1 MTFRFCGEDAIMCA
15 VRKRSDKGSRKTAIA
30 TMFALY
36 GLVAFVTTLA
46 APLATVWKAQPE
58 IAGSNALAMLG
69 NLMNYLA
76 YLLMGIPSGRLLQ
89 RIGCKKTAVVGCV
102 TGGMGVTIQWL
113 SGAAHGGFAVYLLG
127 AFTSGMALC
136 LLNVVIN
143 PVLNTLGGGGSG
155 GNRLNMIGG
164 TFNSLCGALTP
175 LLVGALVGKVTA
187 KSSLADVYPVL
198 YIAMAVFFAAAAVLA
213 FLPIEAGVVGVQ
225 RSARHPLSY
234 PHCRW
239 GLLGNF
245 LFMGTSIGIAGTLNL
260 WLVSLGHS
268 AATGGF
274 FFSAYVMLMLVG
286 RLGVGA
292 LLAQRIPVR
301 TLLAVAS
308 ASALLLIVVGMCV
321 TEIHVCMPVF
331 TGTALVRETVPL
343 TAPVLVLCGLCT
355 SVMWTSIFNLS
366 VEGLGDATAAAS
378 GWFMTMVVG
387 GGLIP
392 LFQNHIADRAGF
404 LVSYVVPCGVFAY
417 LILYSLKLSKAR

>member
-1 MTFRFCGEDAIMCA
+1 M
-15 VRKRSDKGSRKTAIA
+15 KSRKTAIA

-76 YLLMGIPSGRLLQ
+76 YLVMGIPAGRLLH
-89 RIGCKKTAVVGCV
+89 RIGYKNTSVLGCV
-102 TGGMGVTIQWL
+102 TGGVGILVQWL
-113 SGAAHGGFAVYLLG
+113 SGAAHGGFPVYLAG
-127 AFTSGMALC
+127 AFTSGIALC

-143 PVLNTLGGGGSG
+143 PMLNTLGGGGSG
-155 GNRLNMIGG
+155 GNRLNLIGG
-164 TFNSLCGALTP
+164 TFNSFCGALTP
-175 LLVGALVGKVTA
+175 LLVGALVGTVTA
-187 KSSLADVYPVL
+187 NTSLADVYPVL
-198 YIAMAVFFAAAAVLA
+198 YVAMGVFFAAAAVLV
-213 FLPIEAGVVGVQ
+213 FLPLPRQLSTSESSPSSS
-225 RSARHPLSY
+225 RSPLAF

-239 GLLGNF
+239 GLLGIF

-286 RLGVGA
+286 RLTMSA
-292 LLAQRIPVR
+292 FAQKIPVR
-301 TLLAVAS
+301 NLLAAS
-308 ASALLLIVVGMCV
+308 SSLALILIVVGMCATGV
-321 TEIHVCMPVF
+321 LVSVPVF
-331 TGTALVRETVPL
+331 TGTSLVRESVPL

-355 SVMWTSIFNLS
+355 SVMWSSIFNLS

-392 LFQNHIADRAGF
+392 LLQNYIADKAGF

-417 LILYSLKLSKAR
+417 LILYSLKLSKPR

>member
-1 MTFRFCGEDAIMCA
+1 M
-15 VRKRSDKGSRKTAIA
+15 KSRKTAIA

-76 YLLMGIPSGRLLQ
+76 YLVMGIPAGRLLH
-89 RIGCKKTAVVGCV
+89 RIGYKNTAVLGCV
-102 TGGMGVTIQWL
+102 TGGVGILVQWL
-113 SGAAHGGFAVYLLG
+113 SGAAHGGFAVYLAG
-127 AFTSGMALC
+127 AFASGIALC

-143 PVLNTLGGGGSG
+143 PMLNTLGGGGSG
-155 GNRLNMIGG
+155 GNRLNLIGG

-175 LLVGALVGKVTA
+175 LLVGALVGTVTA
-187 KSSLADVYPVL
+187 KTSLADVYPVL
-198 YIAMAVFFAAAAVLA
+198 YIAMGVFFAAAAVLV
-213 FLPIEAGVVGVQ
+213 FLPLPRQLSPSEPSSSST
-225 RSARHPLSY
+225 RSPLAF

-239 GLLGNF
+239 GLVGIF

-260 WLVSLGHS
+260 WLVSLGYS

-274 FFSAYVMLMLVG
+274 FFSSYVMLMLVG
-286 RLGVGA
+286 RLTMGA
-292 LLAQRIPVR
+292 FAQKIPVR
-301 TLLAVAS
+301 TLLAAAS
-308 ASALLLIVVGMCV
+308 TFALLLIVVGMCLTDV
-321 TEIHVCMPVF
+321 RLAVPVF
-331 TGTALVRETVPL
+331 TGTSLVRETVPL
-343 TAPVLVLCGLCT
+343 TAPVLALCGLCT
-355 SVMWTSIFNLS
+355 SVMWSSIFNLS
-366 VEGLGDATAAAS
+366 VEDLGDATASAS

-392 LFQNHIADRAGF
+392 LFQNFIADRAGF

-417 LILYSLKLSKAR
+417 LILYSLKLSKR